1 MDIGSKP
8 LLCAAIGS
16 LLCAS
21 PVSGRNDGV
30 RPVGRA
36 ATFDGTLSVLTYNVA
51 GLPWPIA
58 SGRSAAIDA
67 MASRLRDLRRQGR
80 NPHLVVLQEAFTDDA
95 RAIGRAAGYRYVVD
109 GPSVA
114 EVNEAT
120 GNAEDRRFVADA
132 SWWSGETQG
141 KLYGSGLQLL
151 SDFPVIR
158 VRRMAYPAFACAGYD
173 CLANKGALLATVR
186 VPGAPSPVDIVTTHL
201 NSRKST
207 GVSDARSLYAYRR
220 QAALLSA
227 FLNEQHDP
235 AHPLIVAG
243 DFNTGSAR
251 LRRAALRA
259 QIATWP
265 GADAFQNALEQV
277 AEPRMAA
284 GMPLPRDVGAALRR
298 ATDWQFFASGTNAR
312 LRVVAVSVP
321 FGREATGGMLSD
333 HIGYT
338 AMFRLDRRAR

>member
-1 MDIGSKP
+1 
-8 LLCAAIGS
+8 
-16 LLCAS
+16 
-21 PVSGRNDGV
+21 
-30 RPVGRA
+30 
-36 ATFDGTLSVLTYNVA
+36 
-51 GLPWPIA
+51 
-58 SGRSAAIDA
+58 
-67 MASRLRDLRRQGR
+67 
-80 NPHLVVLQEAFTDDA
+80 
-95 RAIGRAAGYRYVVD
+95 
-109 GPSVA
+109 
-114 EVNEAT
+114 
-120 GNAEDRRFVADA
+120 
-132 SWWSGETQG
+132 
-141 KLYGSGLQLL
+141 
-151 SDFPVIR
+151 
-158 VRRMAYPAFACAGYD
+158 
-173 CLANKGALLATVR
+173 
-186 VPGAPSPVDIVTTHL
+186 VDIVTTHL
-201 NSRKST
+201 NSRRST

-227 FLNEQHDP
+227 FLNEQRDP

-265 GADAFQNALEQV
+265 GADPFQNALEQV
-277 AEPRMAA
+277 AGPRMAA

-338 AMFRLDRRAR
+338 STFRLDRRAR